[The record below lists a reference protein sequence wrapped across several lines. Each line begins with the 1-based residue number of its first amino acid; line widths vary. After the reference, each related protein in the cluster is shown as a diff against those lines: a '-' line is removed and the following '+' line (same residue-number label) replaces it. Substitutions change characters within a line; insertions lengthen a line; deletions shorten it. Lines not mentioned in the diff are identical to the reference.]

1 MTWSGYGEWLQVRG
15 LPSFGM
21 LQVAPVFFFFA
32 SSYIVLG
39 RRLGKDTTQ
48 PSYPCKLSSTHPVLH
63 ITKPGAVC
71 SFCLKLH
78 RGMDMHREYIALSNR
93 R

>member
-1 MTWSGYGEWLQVRG
+1 MVNGYRLGAFLLLACFK
-15 LPSFGM
+15 LPLS
-21 LQVAPVFFFFA
+21 FFFA